1 VRSDRH
7 GSDVLVLKQIARRCR
22 NCSIEAM
29 SAPTHVRLAVVAI
42 VAATFSCPATSVA
55 DDDGYRLPPAPIAA
69 ALAAPAIPKTF
80 VSPTRDAVLL
90 ATPLR
95 FPPVRELDR
104 PVLSLAGLRIDT
116 ATDGLRGTPAFA
128 AFTLLRVADG
138 SHIDVD
144 LPSDAHAGPPI
155 WNADGSK
162 FAFANATPDG
172 TEPCVASVGNGS
184 VRCYHAPH
192 LNALFGDAIAWL
204 PGTSDLLL
212 HTRDDAQPRAANAP
226 AGPVVREAI
235 GRHFAPNGDL
245 VRSTDAVAAAQ
256 FQRYASGA
264 YVTLD
269 AQSGRTTGLVA
280 PGAYAGATV
289 SPDGRYIAFD
299 RYEPAASA
307 DIAWT
312 HEAHRTIAIDRK
324 GRTIAMLDEVPADAE
339 VDPAVPAQGPRD
351 VAWEPNA
358 PSTLVWLRASGAR
371 DSVYALTLGSQDT
384 LATNPRRIL
393 DASGAIRGMTFLA
406 GAPLAIVRDYEPD
419 SRTLRTFAFALEGP
433 RASKAEAVG
442 AYRLGDTFDDPG
454 EPLAIARDA
463 IFLAGEGYT
472 TAGLRPFVDRI
483 DLTTGARRRL
493 FQSAVAPLETVLAML
508 DTHGT
513 RFLVQRQSPTSP
525 PDLYVRDLA
534 THELRQ
540 LTHFPDPA
548 PQLRAL
554 ERRVVRYVRAD
565 GIGCSFTLYLP
576 AGTRPNAKLPT
587 LMWAYPYEFDD
598 RKAASQNADFVQT
611 FDEPTGPAAH
621 LAALAGY
628 AVLDDVSMPIVG
640 DQITRSETLADQL
653 EMDARAAIDKAV
665 AIGVTDRRRVAIG
678 GHSYG
683 AFMTATLLAHTHL
696 FRAGI
701 ARSGAY
707 NRTLT
712 PFGFQNEPRTYWQAT
727 DDYTKASPFAFAQH
741 IDAPLLL
748 IAGTL
753 DENPA
758 TPALQSE
765 RMYDAIRGNGGTARL
780 VLLPNEAHAYAAL
793 ESVDTTEAE
802 TIDWLDRYVKP

>member
-1 VRSDRH
+1 
-7 GSDVLVLKQIARRCR
+7 
-22 NCSIEAM
+22 M
-29 SAPTHVRLAVVAI
+29 SAPTNVRLTVVAI
-42 VAATFSCPATSVA
+42 VAATFACHTTSAA

-69 ALAAPAIPKTF
+69 ALAAPAVPKAF
-80 VSPTRDAVLL
+80 VSPTRDVVLL

-95 FPPVRELDR
+95 FPPARDLDR
-104 PVLSLAGLRIDT
+104 PVLALAGLRIDT
-116 ATDGLRGTPAFA
+116 ATDGLRGTQAFS
-128 AFTLLRVADG
+128 AFTLLRIADA
-138 SHIDVD
+138 SYVDVD
-144 LPSDAHAGPPI
+144 LPSDAHASPPV
-155 WNADGSK
+155 WNADGTK

-172 TEPCVASVGNGS
+172 TEACVASVGNGS
-184 VRCYHAPH
+184 VRCYRSPH

-212 HTRDDAQPRAANAP
+212 HARDEARSRATDDAG
-226 AGPVVREAI
+226 GPVVREAI
-235 GRHFAPNGDL
+235 GRRFAPSGNL

-269 AQSGRTTGLVA
+269 AQSGRTTALVA
-280 PGAYAGATV
+280 PGTYAGAAV
-289 SPDGRYIAFD
+289 SPDGRDIAFE
-299 RYEPAASA
+299 RYEPAQSA

-312 HEAHRTIAIDRK
+312 HETHRTIAIDRK
-324 GRTIAMLDEVPADAE
+324 GRTVAMLDEVAADAE

-351 VAWEPNA
+351 IAWEPDA
-358 PSTLVWLRASGAR
+358 PATLVWLRASGAR
-371 DSVYALTLGSQDT
+371 DSVYALTLGSQDSV
-384 LATNPRRIL
+384 ATNPRRIL
-393 DASGAIRGMTFLA
+393 DANGAIRGMTFLA
-406 GAPLAIVRDYEPD
+406 GAPLAVVRDYEPD
-419 SRTLRTFAFALEGP
+419 SRTLRTFAIALDGP
-433 RASKAEAVG
+433 RVRNAEAVG
-442 AYRLGDTFDDPG
+442 AYRLGDAFDDPG
-454 EPLAIARDA
+454 EPLALARDA

-508 DTHGT
+508 DTRGT

-525 PDLYVRDLA
+525 PDLYVRDLT

-540 LTHFPDPA
+540 LTHFPDAA

-554 ERRVVRYVRAD
+554 ERRVVRYQRAD

-576 AGTRPNAKLPT
+576 AGTRPNAELPT

-598 RKAASQNADFVQT
+598 RKAASQNSDFVQT

-640 DQITRSETLADQL
+640 DQMTRSETLADQL

-665 AIGVTDRRRVAIG
+665 AIGVTDRKRVAIG

-707 NRTLT
+707 NRSLT